1 MNWRFSLSYKILAVF
16 LSLTLITLV
25 LGITVLGSM
34 LQLGRLNDQLR
45 QIHSFEMQL
54 NLLESRQLGL
64 TPGSA
69 EASREEFVGQID
81 QVREM
86 VALLGRE
93 FNPAEADF
101 YRRLGLVEELLG
113 HYRQAAEELIAAYQ
127 REQAFR
133 QEAPALRLALF
144 QELAARLPEWGED
157 SARGIN
163 FLALQSQALIQRDPT
178 AIGGMRRISRELGQR
193 RQDPALLASLN
204 TLLAKS
210 ENNYLDYLEGYDRR
224 LYLRET
230 QEHLLLF
237 ARRTSEELIGA
248 TGAIQRQLF
257 WLAAG
262 VAVLAIL
269 VTLGLWFVSSR
280 YANRFLLSQRQAIT
294 AIEQGR
300 YDYPLPP
307 VSHDELGELSLFMKR
322 MAERLRRS
330 THRLR
335 RSEKKYRTLIE
346 TTATGFVILDPK
358 GVVLDAN
365 ELYLQLTGHGDKKQ
379 VIGHHPLEW
388 TAPADHQATR
398 AALDRCVREGMVR
411 NLMVEYG
418 STEDQRRP
426 VEINAALVETEEG
439 AMIMALCRDI
449 SERLRAEEALAAE
462 RERLAVTLRSIG
474 DGVISTDTEGR
485 VTFINRVAEELTGW
499 RQHEAAGL
507 PLCQVF
513 PIINEKTR
521 QPCENPVDKVLASGQ
536 IVGLANHTALIARDG
551 RERSIADSGA
561 PIRDRNSRVIGVVLV
576 FRDVTEQYRMEDEL
590 FKAKKLEAVGVL
602 AGGIAHDFNNLLTAI
617 QGNLAL
623 IGLTL
628 PPEED
633 KIRPLVQG
641 AEKASTRASGL
652 TRQLLTFAK
661 GGSPVRKTADMVV
674 VIKDSAEFV
683 LRGSSCA
690 CRYDFAADLW
700 PVEIDSGQI
709 SQVVQ
714 NIVINAGQAMPAGGV
729 IAVRGHNVPAGDPAL
744 PLQLRLAGN
753 CYIRID
759 ISDHG
764 AGIADDQLE
773 RVFDPYFTT
782 KEKGNGLG
790 LAISHSII
798 NRHSGHI
805 GASSVPGQGATF
817 TFFLP
822 ASAGRPAAVAGDWTQ
837 SLPLPG
843 GHVLV
848 MDDEEIIRGMLTM
861 MLEQQGFAV
870 TAVADG
876 QQAVECYGRAL
887 AQGAP
892 FAVAILDLTI
902 PGGMG
907 GKEAARR
914 LLEIDPAARLIVSSG
929 YSNDSIMADF
939 TGYGFRAAVVK
950 PYSLQEL
957 LEALGRVLVT
967 GGKEGKG
974 PGGA

>member
-1 MNWRFSLSYKILAVF
+1 MSWRFSLSYKILAVF

-34 LQLGRLNDQLR
+34 LQLGRLNDQHR
-45 QIHSFEMQL
+45 QIHNFEMQL

-64 TPGSA
+64 TPA
-69 EASREEFVGQID
+69 NAAAAQEEFVRQID
-81 QVREM
+81 QLLEVT
-86 VALLGRE
+86 AALGRE

-101 YRRLGLVEELLG
+101 YRRLELVEELLG

-133 QEAPALRLALF
+133 LEVPGLRLALF
-144 QELAARLPEWGED
+144 RELAVRMPTWGED
-157 SARGIN
+157 SALGVN
-163 FLALQSQALIQRDPT
+163 FLALQSQALLQRDPAT
-178 AIGGMRRISRELGQR
+178 IGEMRRISRELGLR
-193 RQDPALLASLN
+193 RQDLALLAALN
-204 TLLAKS
+204 SLLAKS
-210 ENNYLDYLEGYDRR
+210 EGNYLDYLEAYDRR

-230 QEHLLLF
+230 QEHLFLI
-237 ARRTSEELIGA
+237 ARRTKEELIGA
-248 TGAIQRQLF
+248 TGAIQVRLF
-257 WLAAG
+257 WIAAG
-262 VAVLAIL
+262 VAFLAIF
-269 VTLGLWFVSSR
+269 VTLALWFLSAR
-280 YANRFLLSQRQAIT
+280 YFNRFILGQRQAIA

-307 VSHDELGELSLFMKR
+307 LNRDELGELALFMKR

-330 THRLR
+330 TRRLR
-335 RSEKKYRTLIE
+335 RSEKRYRTLIE
-346 TTATGFVILDPK
+346 TTATGFVILDLK

-365 ELYLQLTGHGDKKQ
+365 ELYLKLTGRGDKSQ
-379 VIGHHPLEW
+379 VIGRHPLEW
-388 TAPADHQATR
+388 TAPGDHQATR
-398 AALDRCVREGMVR
+398 EALERCLRKGMVR

-418 STEDQRRP
+418 PAEGPGRP
-426 VEINAALVETEEG
+426 VEINAALVEDEEG

-449 SERLRAEEALAAE
+449 SERRRAEEALAAE

-499 RQHEAAGL
+499 RQHEAVGL
-507 PLCQVF
+507 PLRQVF

-521 QPCENPVDKVLASGQ
+521 QPCESPVDKVLASGH
-536 IVGLANHTALIARDG
+536 IVGLDNHTALITRDG

-561 PIRDRNSRVIGVVLV
+561 PIRDQHSRVIGVVLV

-617 QGNLAL
+617 QGNLSL
-623 IGLTL
+623 IGLAL
-628 PPEED
+628 PPEEEN
-633 KIRPLVQG
+633 IRSLVQG
-641 AEKASTRASGL
+641 AEKASIRAGTL

-661 GGSPVRKTADMVV
+661 GGSPVRKTTDIVA

-690 CRYDFAADLW
+690 CQYDFAAELW

-714 NIVINAGQAMPAGGV
+714 NIVINAGQAMPEGGV
-729 IAVRGHNVPAGDPAL
+729 IEVRGRNVAAGDPAL
-744 PLQLRLAGN
+744 PPHLQLAGN
-753 CYIRID
+753 RYVRID
-759 ISDHG
+759 IRDHG
-764 AGIADDQLE
+764 PGIAADQLE
-773 RVFDPYFTT
+773 RVFDPYFST
-782 KEKGNGLG
+782 KEKGSGLG

-798 NRHSGHI
+798 DRHSGQI
-805 GASSVPGQGATF
+805 TASSLPGQGTTF

-822 ASAGRPAAVAGDWTQ
+822 ASADRPAAEAGGADR
-837 SLPLPG
+837 SLSLPG
-843 GHVLV
+843 GRVLI
-848 MDDEEIIRGMLTM
+848 MDDEEIIRAVLAR

-876 QQAVECYGRAL
+876 EQVVASYRRAL
-887 AQGAP
+887 AENTP
-892 FAVAILDLTI
+892 FAVVILDLTI

-939 TGYGFRAAVVK
+939 KHYGFRAAVTK

-957 LEALGRVLVT
+957 LEALRRALVN
-967 GGKEGKG
+967 
-974 PGGA
+974 GA